1 MIKLCAFADEAAT
14 TLQGQIDALQ
24 RNGIRYLELRNVNG
38 KGVASITLQ
47 EAEEYARILKENG
60 IEVYSIGSPIGKVDI
75 SVDFDRYLE
84 DITHI
89 FRLARIFGT
98 DKIRMFSFYNAFD
111 KRELVISYLCR
122 MVEKAKEYGVE
133 LYHENEKDIYGDT
146 ADRVLDVLQN
156 VPGLKSVYDPAN
168 YLQVGEKAEKTIDLL
183 YAKADYFHIKDVISA
198 TNELVPA
205 GYGDGKID
213 ELIARIEGDIV
224 LSVEPHLAVFD
235 GYSQIDSTEMKH
247 KFHFTSNQEAFD
259 AAVAALKEL
268 LVRSGYKKN
277 EWEYKKL

>member
-14 TLQGQIDALQ
+14 TLQEQISALQ

-38 KGVASITLQ
+38 KGVANITLQ
-47 EAEEYARILKENG
+47 EAEGYARILKENG

-98 DKIRMFSFYNAFD
+98 DKIRMFSFYNAYE
-111 KRELVISYLCR
+111 KRDLVISYLRR
-122 MVEKAKEYGVE
+122 MVEKAEEFGIE
-133 LYHENEKDIYGDT
+133 LYHENEKDVYGDT
-146 ADRVLDVLQN
+146 ADRVLDVLQS

-168 YLQVGEKAEKTIDLL
+168 YLQVGEKAEKTINLL
-183 YAKADYFHIKDVISA
+183 YPKADYFHIKDVISA
-198 TNELVPA
+198 TGELVPA
-205 GYGDGKID
+205 GYGDGRID
-213 ELIARIEGDIV
+213 ELVANLQGDAV
-224 LSVEPHLAVFD
+224 LSVEPHLAVFG

-247 KFHFTSNQEAFD
+247 KFHFTSNHDAFD
-259 AAVAALKEL
+259 AAVNALKDL
-268 LVRSGYKKN
+268 LAKSGYKEN
-277 EWEYKKL
+277 ELGYERL

>member
-14 TLQGQIDALQ
+14 SLQEQIATLQ
-24 RNGIRYLELRNVNG
+24 RNKIRYLELRNVNG
-38 KGVASITLQ
+38 RGVASISLQ
-47 EAEEYARILKENG
+47 DAEEYARILKENG

-98 DKIRMFSFYNAFD
+98 DKIRMFSFYNAYE
-111 KRELVISYLCR
+111 KRDLVISYLCR
-122 MVEKAKEYGVE
+122 MVERAKEFGVE

-146 ADRVLDVLQN
+146 ADRVLDVLKS

-168 YLQVGEKAEKTIDLL
+168 YLQVGEKAEKTINLL
-183 YAKADYFHIKDVISA
+183 YERADYFHIKDVIAA
-198 TNELVPA
+198 TGELVPA
-205 GYGDGKID
+205 GYGDGRID
-213 ELIARIEGDIV
+213 ELVANLQGDAV

-247 KFHFTSNQEAFD
+247 KFHFTSNEEAFD
-259 AAVAALKEL
+259 AAVTALKGL
-268 LVRSGYKKN
+268 LIKSGYKEN
-277 EWEYKKL
+277 EWGYERL